1 MPTIKI
7 PITTEHIELNQLLK
21 LAGLAAS
28 GGGGKAL
35 VAEGGVTVDG
45 VAELR
50 KTAKI
55 RAGQVV
61 KCGEARIRVVAAVP
75 GGEVAVAP
83 AVSARSSAKSSP
95 KSRTK
100 SPTKSPAKSPTKN
113 AATNAVNQARRPAW
127 AGKTI
132 RRSAK

>member
-7 PITTEHIELNQLLK
+7 PITSEHIELNQLLK

-45 VAELR
+45 AAELR

-61 KCGEARIRVVAAVP
+61 KCGEARIRVVTAVP
-75 GGEVAVAP
+75 GGETAVAP
-83 AVSARSSAKSSP
+83 AFSAK
-95 KSRTK
+95 
-100 SPTKSPAKSPTKN
+100 
-113 AATNAVNQARRPAW
+113 
-127 AGKTI
+127 
-132 RRSAK
+132 

>member
-35 VAEGGVTVDG
+35 VAAGGVTVDG

-75 GGEVAVAP
+75 GDEVAVAP